1 MTTPFVAAKSW
12 DLYNIQSDETILLEP
27 SGSNEQVALEFVDWN
42 GDGPL
47 LNRHCNVTLE
57 QEPADI
63 LFYEEGKTGS
73 GAFDSALDEKNT
85 DGTYKRLVHNQIRTS
100 FYNTY
105 KNPFQIFGV
114 EYVDFPISKTLR
126 NLSGYFRMFS
136 IPRNVF
142 GEKIVPS
149 SVKFYDNNLDD
160 NVSIYDDG
168 YQNLIAGVNLFSK
181 VQEVRLMRNLIISGS
196 ASYDCPVFDGTNIT
210 VSKTEST
217 FITVGFYAGN
227 CKYTDFSTASVND
240 TAPVNIG
247 FYTGSCRG
255 PTLSD
260 TASIDLGF
268 YSASLSS
275 SGVMDTLGMN
285 VGYLYGSIDH
295 FIVTD
300 SAQINNGFYSGVV
313 FNTVQSASA
322 EDTSSM
328 NILFYSGSIF
338 DQITTFSGSNDTAS
352 VNILFY
358 SGSISNTVT
367 PTSGSDSASIF
378 IGYYTGSIANVAVA
392 TPTQTE
398 AMSTNIGFYTG
409 TITTP

>member
-1 MTTPFVAAKSW
+1 MIKHINHQNFSTTPFVAAKSW
-12 DLYNIQSDETILLEP
+12 DLYNIQSDESILLEP

-42 GDGPL
+42 NGSPF

-73 GAFDSALDEKNT
+73 GVFDSALDEKNT

-105 KNPFQIFGV
+105 NNPFQILGV

-126 NLSGYFRMFS
+126 NLSSYFRMFT

-181 VQEVRLMRNLIISGS
+181 VQEVRLLGNLIVSGS
-196 ASYDCPVFDGTNIT
+196 ASYDCPVFDDTNIT

-217 FITVGFYAGN
+217 FITLGFYAGSCSDN
-227 CKYTDFSTASVND
+227 FFTASAN
-240 TAPVNIG
+240 
-247 FYTGSCRG
+247 
-255 PTLSD
+255 D
-260 TASIDLGF
+260 TASID
-268 YSASLSS
+268 
-275 SGVMDTLGMN
+275 
-285 VGYLYGSIDH
+285 
-295 FIVTD
+295 
-300 SAQINNGFYSGVV
+300 
-313 FNTVQSASA
+313 
-322 EDTSSM
+322 
-328 NILFYSGSIF
+328 
-338 DQITTFSGSNDTAS
+338 
-352 VNILFY
+352 
-358 SGSISNTVT
+358 
-367 PTSGSDSASIF
+367 
-378 IGYYTGSIANVAVA
+378 
-392 TPTQTE
+392 
-398 AMSTNIGFYTG
+398 IGFYTG